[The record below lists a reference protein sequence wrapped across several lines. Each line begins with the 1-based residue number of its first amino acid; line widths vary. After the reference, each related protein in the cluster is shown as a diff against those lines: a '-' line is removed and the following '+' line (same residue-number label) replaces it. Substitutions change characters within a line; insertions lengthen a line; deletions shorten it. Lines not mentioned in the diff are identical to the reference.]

1 MYITAKSK
9 EMSGL
14 LLHTVATHYAVM
26 SYPRVDVDN
35 LLLPLKHSTS
45 VGNPFLLFI
54 LILVT
59 SSSFPVCSPKLA
71 FS

>member
-1 MYITAKSK
+1 MYVTAKSK
-9 EMSGL
+9 ETSGL
-14 LLHTVATHYAVM
+14 LLHIAATHYAVV

-35 LLLPLKHSTS
+35 LLLPLNHSTS
-45 VGNPFLLFI
+45 VGNPFLLLI

-59 SSSFPVCSPKLA
+59 SSSFPVCSPKLV